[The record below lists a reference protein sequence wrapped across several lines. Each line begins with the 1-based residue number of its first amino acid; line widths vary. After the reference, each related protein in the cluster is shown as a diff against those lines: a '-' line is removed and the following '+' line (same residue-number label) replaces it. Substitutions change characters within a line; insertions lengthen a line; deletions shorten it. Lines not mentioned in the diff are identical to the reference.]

1 MNIVEVPQQDNEQQ
15 EVFSGLTGVPQVD
28 ASIWE
33 DKQHLDIIK
42 HYSQDDI
49 VPRGLQNRQW
59 SVFGKAFINT
69 FLEETDMPMININFE
84 ILKINELMSKP
95 PHLLTFQQ
103 VAEIDKMGLHMFLTA
118 RRAIGAKQ
126 GKMNERI
133 LQNTQ
138 ISQAIGTQNIT
149 QKSSRQKILG
159 LI

>member
-1 MNIVEVPQQDNEQQ
+1 MEVQVEDAQQDVFQGFTGNE
-15 EVFSGLTGVPQVD
+15 PVD
-28 ASIWE
+28 KNIWE
-33 DKQHLDIIK
+33 DKQHLDIIR
-42 HYSQDDI
+42 HYSTDEL
-49 VPRGLQNRQW
+49 VPKDLEKRQW
-59 SVFGKAFINT
+59 SVFGKSFVNT
-69 FLEETDMPMININFE
+69 FLEENDMPMININFE

-103 VAEIDKMGLHMFLTA
+103 VAEIYKMGLHMFLTA

-138 ISQAIGTQNIT
+138 ISQSIGSQNIT
-149 QKSSRQKILG
+149 QKMPRQKILG